1 MENEFLDKN
10 ETEQKVASDFKLDVN
25 LDTSFLRSATPVDFN
40 LVVPGSKPVAQ
51 KKSVPGED
59 EKEEFDKGSRE
70 APQRYFSNATSVHD
84 FGNSS
89 VSTSAGLSIPPPP
102 FQLKADGNIKLANFY
117 SNKYSTSTAI
127 NQPIQRN
134 VPPPPPAPRVQ
145 APQPAPPENQQEP
158 AAPANKEK
166 EDFLK
171 GKYGPK
177 SIIPAGFGGFE
188 AQYIPNSG
196 NGTLNV
202 VVRASLRFMNAL
214 EINGGVV
221 TSNAAGLNQIANKA
235 NRMQLKAREAF
246 CGQYQ
251 WNAKEKSE
259 KVKEYQTRM
268 NEVAKMWS
276 GAHTFFIDKD
286 DWRDVKSGVSV
297 AISVKAGD
305 AKFEAAGGTDHLQ
318 MTAVK
323 SPPQDAGNI
332 GAFVENQNK
341 GGKIASEMVIADEL
355 KEAKHLN
362 YNVQFATNSSEVQPF
377 EIGKLKF
384 IANKFK
390 DSDKN
395 DISNKIQ
402 IITKAST
409 TGDKEANEKLA
420 QKRIDAVNAHL
431 KAFGFKD
438 GGRVSIRMSY
448 AEGPVDSPEFRGVD
462 IIIGSGQK
470 QNALAH
476 EMGHV
481 FGLGDEYVRVNK
493 DGSSNFGKDAEH
505 NEQSEKMGGG
515 PAVIESNDSIM
526 SNGNEVRKQHYASF
540 GSALNQLTS
549 QTWKIS

>member
-1 MENEFLDKN
+1 MDNEFLNKN
-10 ETEQKVASDFKLDVN
+10 ESEQKESSDFKLDLN
-25 LDTSFLRSATPVDFN
+25 LDTSFIRSATPVDFN

-51 KKSVPGED
+51 KKSVPGEE

-84 FGNSS
+84 FGNLHI
-89 VSTSAGLSIPPPP
+89 STTAGLSIAPPP
-102 FQLKADGNIKLANFY
+102 FQLKADGNVRFANYY
-117 SNKYSTSTAI
+117 SNDSSTSTSI
-127 NQPIQRN
+127 NTPIQRN
-134 VPPPPPAPRVQ
+134 VPPPAPRVE
-145 APQPAPPENQQEP
+145 APQPAPPVRTPEP
-158 AAPANKEK
+158 APPVNKEK

-188 AQYIPNSG
+188 AQYLPNNG

-202 VVRASLRFMNAL
+202 VVRAALRFKNGL
-214 EINGGVV
+214 EIKGGVV
-221 TSNAAGLNQIANKA
+221 TSNKPGLNQIANKA
-235 NRMQLKAREAF
+235 NRMQLKARETF

-251 WNAKEKSE
+251 WTATEKSA

-297 AISVKAGD
+297 AIHVTAGD

-318 MTAVK
+318 MTVIK
-323 SPPQDAGNI
+323 SPPEDAGKI
-332 GAFVENQNK
+332 GAFVEDQNK

-362 YNVQFATNSSEVQPF
+362 YNVQFATNSAEVQPF
-377 EIGKLKF
+377 EIGKLRF

-409 TGDKEANEKLA
+409 TGNKDANEKVA
-420 QKRIDAVNAHL
+420 QKRMDAVNAHL

-438 GGRVSIRMSY
+438 TGRVTTRISF
-448 AEGPVDSPEFRGVD
+448 AEGAVDSPEFRGVD
-462 IIIGSGQK
+462 IIIGSGEK

-481 FGLGDEYVRVNK
+481 FGLGDEYMSGDPKKGGELGKDTEHNK
-493 DGSSNFGKDAEH
+493 DS
-505 NEQSEKMGGG
+505 QKMGGG
-515 PAVIESNDSIM
+515 PAVVESNDSIM
-526 SNGNEVRKQHYASF
+526 SNGNEVRKQHYTSF
-540 GSALNQLTS
+540 GLALNQLTS